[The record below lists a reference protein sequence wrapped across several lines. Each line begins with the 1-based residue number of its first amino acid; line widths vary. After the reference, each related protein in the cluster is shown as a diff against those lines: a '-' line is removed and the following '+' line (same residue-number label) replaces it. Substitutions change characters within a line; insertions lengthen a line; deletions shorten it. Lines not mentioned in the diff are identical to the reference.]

1 MSAFDKVWKILK
13 IEDDEQPNPDVFRPP
28 RDAFEAMRN
37 NPKIM
42 DFIGENGEN
51 LSAINPNMHECK
63 NCGRETNIDRED
75 VWSDDF
81 CSKRCSEGEEP
92 TCQELYGQKCNFSI
106 DSVDYARHHSR
117 DVGYESYEVHLQCPQ
132 CGNSLWGYLS

>member
-1 MSAFDKVWKILK
+1 MSAFNRAWIILK

-37 NPKIM
+37 NPTVM

-63 NCGRETNIDRED
+63 HCGGRTNIDRED

-81 CSKRCSEGEEP
+81 CSKRCEQGEDP
-92 TCQELYGQKCNFSI
+92 TCQELYGRNCDFVLK
-106 DSVDYARHHSR
+106 SVDYSKSYSR
-117 DVGYESYEVHLQCPQ
+117 DSGIASYEAHLECPQ
-132 CGNSLWGYLS
+132 CYNYLWGYVS